1 MTCVRPLD
9 ADFMVRTNGSF
20 ARGILIWA
28 NSGKSNGMVAHLYHV
43 IDLDGT
49 ACTLLH
55 MHTRTGMCG
64 ALYDLRAAAGPR
76 FHGEKK
82 GCFAGGILI
91 WANSGKSNGTVAHLY
106 HMIDLDGTACT
117 LLHMHTRTGMC
128 GALYDLRAAAGRR
141 FHGEKKGCFAG
152 GILIW
157 ANSGKSNGTV
167 AHLYHMIDLDG
178 TACTLLHM
186 HTRTGMCGAL
196 YDLLAAAGRRFHGEK
211 KGSFAGGILIWANS
225 GKSNG
230 TVAHLYHVIDLDGTS
245 CTLLHMHTRTGM
257 CGALYDLCAAA
268 GRRFHGEKKRK
279 FCKRNIDL
287 GQFWEKQWYGSTLV
301 SYD

>member
-1 MTCVRPLD
+1 
-9 ADFMVRTNGSF
+9 
-20 ARGILIWA
+20 
-28 NSGKSNGMVAHLYHV
+28 
-43 IDLDGT
+43 
-49 ACTLLH
+49 
-55 MHTRTGMCG
+55 
-64 ALYDLRAAAGPR
+64 
-76 FHGEKK
+76 
-82 GCFAGGILI
+82 
-91 WANSGKSNGTVAHLY
+91 
-106 HMIDLDGTACT
+106 
-117 LLHMHTRTGMC
+117 MC

-141 FHGEKKGCFAG
+141 FHGEKKGSFAG

-230 TVAHLYHVIDLDGTS
+230 TVAHLYHVIDLDGTA
-245 CTLLHMHTRTGM
+245 CTLLHMHTRTCM

-268 GRRFHGEKKRK
+268 GPRFHGEKKRK

-287 GQFWEKQWYGSTLV
+287 GQFWEKKWYGSTLV